1 MANKNY
7 IKIKRRLKLNE
18 KSEFYLKSKVDSSN
32 EDEIKNCIAGIR
44 CIENEIIEESE
55 NKEETERIQE
65 AVPCEEK
72 AEGHTDVISSNKIL
86 ILTKKADIVRIFDA
100 MYDTDM
106 ISTQSTIKQ
115 IAELFFNEVKA
126 KTDFVKIYNS
136 TKDQMEKNE
145 SSTNSKKILRFIMLL
160 AERSFRHKRK
170 ELDQLINFLVTLRK
184 NII

>member
-100 MYDTDM
+100 
-106 ISTQSTIKQ
+106 
-115 IAELFFNEVKA
+115 
-126 KTDFVKIYNS
+126 
-136 TKDQMEKNE
+136 
-145 SSTNSKKILRFIMLL
+145 
-160 AERSFRHKRK
+160 
-170 ELDQLINFLVTLRK
+170 
-184 NII
+184 

>member
-7 IKIKRRLKLNE
+7 IKIKSRLKLTE
-18 KSEFYLKSKVDSSN
+18 KSEIYLKSKVESSN
-32 EDEIKNCIAGIR
+32 ENEIKNCIAGIR
-44 CIENEIIEESE
+44 FIENEIIEESE

-65 AVPCEEK
+65 AVQYEEK
-72 AEGHTDVISSNKIL
+72 AEGQKDVISCSKIL

-100 MYDTDM
+100 MYETDM

-126 KTDFVKIYNS
+126 KSDFVNTYNS

-145 SSTNSKKILRFIMLL
+145 SSTNSKKILRFIMVL
-160 AERSFRHKRK
+160 AEKSFRHKRK
-170 ELDQLINFLVTLRK
+170 ELDQLIKFLTTLRK